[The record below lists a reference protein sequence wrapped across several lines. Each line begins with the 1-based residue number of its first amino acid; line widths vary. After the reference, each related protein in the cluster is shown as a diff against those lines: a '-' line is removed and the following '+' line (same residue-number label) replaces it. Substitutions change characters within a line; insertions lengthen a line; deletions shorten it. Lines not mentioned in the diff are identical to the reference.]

1 MIYQKWFA
9 YIEIQRNPLTTSVP
23 HHIETSRL
31 ICSANTVVTCTTLTP
46 CNSKS
51 TNYRDIS
58 LTGTDYCNSWLF
70 KSIGLKKAFTNF
82 FNISENLQEY

>member
-31 ICSANTVVTCTTLTP
+31 ICDWFLYDGEHCL
-46 CNSKS
+46 
-51 TNYRDIS
+51 
-58 LTGTDYCNSWLF
+58 LMG
-70 KSIGLKKAFTNF
+70 KKD
-82 FNISENLQEY
+82 